1 MSECIRR
8 MAKTLRFHAS
18 RYRSFWSRPFSCLF
32 LSGGKEETH
41 ASPGDFGT
49 EISTTERLFMVDIHA
64 HIIPG
69 LDDGAEC
76 MEEALK
82 MAAMAVADGIG
93 HMAATSHGNYYPYSL
108 KEYQKGFSALKNEL
122 QKNKIPLKVYPG
134 MEIFLDDGAFSLLKK
149 KELLALNHTE
159 YLLVEFPFDE
169 SVRAVLQRM
178 EYLRSAGYGIVLA
191 HPERYIFTQKD
202 KELAYYL
209 SEQGCVLQVN
219 AGSIA
224 GDFGEVCRRLSE
236 RMLDDGIVSVIAT
249 DAHDTAY
256 RPPVVQGV
264 LAKLRRKYP
273 ESQLHLWL
281 SENPSRILKGYP
293 VVR

>member
-1 MSECIRR
+1 MIKCSKR

-18 RYRSFWSRPFSCLF
+18 RYRRFKAVLF
-32 LSGGKEETH
+32 RAHFQVLEQRICILPRRILRTKYQHRKG
-41 ASPGDFGT
+41 
-49 EISTTERLFMVDIHA
+49 ILMVDIHA

-69 LDDGAEC
+69 LDDGAET

-82 MAAMAVADGIG
+82 MASMAAADGIH

-108 KEYQKGFSALKNEL
+108 QEYEEGLEALKCAL

-134 MEIFLDDGAFSLLKK
+134 MEIFLDEAAFSLLKK
-149 KELLALNHTE
+149 KELLPLNHTE

-169 SVRAVLQRM
+169 SVRAVLQRL
-178 EYLRSAGYGIVLA
+178 EYLKSAGYGIVLA

-219 AGSIA
+219 SGSIV
-224 GDFGEVCRRLSE
+224 GDFGEVCRRMSE

-256 RPPVVQGV
+256 RPPIVQGV